1 MQHFSH
7 GKKPPEHLSFVFLFW
22 WNDQPKSPQT
32 SCIMVL
38 CRWSDCPRN
47 DMKTFCL
54 PCNHCSFI
62 VCCGAG
68 TQIQKS
74 ARVQEGRSSDS
85 LCSENKEFPETPE
98 HGCCSSPLMGS
109 LQAGVHNRSLNNSVW
124 SGTSWTEGVNEGLI
138 SLWLNMKMAAPEIS
152 HCLSTTNS
160 DTCNDTCHP
169 HTMSWSSLKQIPQSS
184 VLPCGFFFFQSSNQ
198 NTAPDTFLLS
208 VASASWEMATKRHKW
223 STAMY

>member
-1 MQHFSH
+1 
-7 GKKPPEHLSFVFLFW
+7 
-22 WNDQPKSPQT
+22 
-32 SCIMVL
+32 MVL

-109 LQAGVHNRSLNNSVW
+109 PQAGVHNRSLNNPVW

-152 HCLSTTNS
+152 HCLSATNS
-160 DTCNDTCHP
+160 DTCKDTCHP
-169 HTMSWSSLKQIPQSS
+169 HTRSCSSQKLIPQSS
-184 VLPCGFFFFQSSNQ
+184 VLPCGFLPLNQ
-198 NTAPDTFLLS
+198 NTAPDTFFYFQSLL
-208 VASASWEMATKRHKW
+208 HPGKW
-223 STAMY
+223 QQNDTNNQELRIRLGNLLQCVVEKGFCD